1 MSCTR
6 GGNSFHKEVNP
17 LICLLPHAGRSF
29 TSLPDGP
36 SANDSLFAND
46 HLNNRMLPSPFL
58 CKKAA
63 ESEKQCSPKG
73 SFPAHNKAQR
83 NMGHPLGATD
93 NRVSPLDCMIPSSR
107 NSSFSNMR
115 HVAKNDSVHADKS
128 SELQMDVKSLFT
140 SCIDLG
146 VVSSVSQRN
155 SVVTDAP
162 SKQLHTMA
170 RKDKKKFRRVRHYL
184 GKMTRSE
191 DTLTLLTMEGSDS
204 DTDEDEDSLSTENS
218 SDSSIPSLGTH
229 SVEEERN
236 NEILDKEKVHR
247 TNTNQKVKKGRISY
261 VMEQQQRSVHFHTCV
276 SVYEYPPINSVVLSR
291 KQASYYPRQ
300 MAPIRE
306 EDQSNLN
313 EGARSI

>member
-1 MSCTR
+1 MSSTR

-46 HLNNRMLPSPFL
+46 HLKNRTLPSPFFG
-58 CKKAA
+58 KKAA
-63 ESEKQCSPKG
+63 ELEKQCSPKG
-73 SFPAHNKAQR
+73 TFPPHNKAQR
-83 NMGHPLGATD
+83 KGHPLGATD
-93 NRVSPLDCMIPSSR
+93 NRVSPLACMIPSKR

-115 HVAKNDSVHADKS
+115 HIAKNDSVHADKP
-128 SELQMDVKSLFT
+128 SELQMDVESLFT

-146 VVSSVSQRN
+146 VVSVSQRN
-155 SVVTDAP
+155 SVVADAP
-162 SKQLHTMA
+162 SKQLHTMT

-184 GKMTRSE
+184 GKMTKSE
-191 DTLTLLTMEGSDS
+191 DTLTLLTIEGSDS

-229 SVEEERN
+229 SVEEERV
-236 NEILDKEKVHR
+236 NETLNKEKLHR
-247 TNTNQKVKKGRISY
+247 TNTNQKVEKGRISN
-261 VMEQQQRSVHFHTCV
+261 VREQQQRSVHFHTCV
-276 SVYEYPPINSVVLSR
+276 SVYEYPPVNSVVVSR
-291 KQASYYPRQ
+291 KHASYYPRQ

-306 EDQSNLN
+306 EDQSNLS